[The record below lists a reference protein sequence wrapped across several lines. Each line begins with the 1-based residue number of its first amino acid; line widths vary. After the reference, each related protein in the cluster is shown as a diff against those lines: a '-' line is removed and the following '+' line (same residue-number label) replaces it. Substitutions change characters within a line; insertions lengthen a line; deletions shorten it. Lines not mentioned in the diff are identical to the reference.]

1 MQKIL
6 LIGLDGSGKTSLYQ
20 KFFQRK
26 PIEQLKAIQPTRGT
40 AKYEHDFLRTD
51 FLIFDI
57 GGGKDF
63 RHGYIGNTELVQG
76 LSAIIFVVDVQA
88 AARFQ
93 EVSDFFTVWIKSV
106 EQHLKHVKGFLL
118 FNKIDPG
125 MEAQLKGNLE
135 QVARLLASID
145 TIYPG
150 ELFKTITT
158 IYNDSGNQTF
168 QRILLDI
175 LPKKM
180 SKPKEIKPEGQPI
193 KEQSTPSITPPI
205 ATEQFIAKP
214 IKTMPPQTSTPP
226 RTTTDTYQ
234 EKPVVSSKSPVVS
247 PPVLSKPPTTTA
259 QSKIEPP
266 SISKSPPMDKAQS
279 DRIKEKTAERLSDI
293 IETTLD
299 NNHNFVAIAVFSD
312 DVELIVGAV
321 QRGSNPDILQSIAAT
336 LKKINLEEYMSKL
349 GKVRIGGEGHVKID
363 SFDIFFERVSPE
375 HLSTVIC
382 SGLEEDTINNIA
394 QLNRY
399 MNQALSITP
408 EGVDDASFKRSDLMT
423 ELKMRLYNRGKS
435 VDHVG

>member
-26 PIEQLKAIQPTRGT
+26 PVEQLKQVQPTRGI

-51 FLIFDI
+51 FLILDI
-57 GGGKDF
+57 GGAKDF
-63 RHGYIGNTELVQG
+63 RHGYIGNTEIAQG

-93 EVSDFFTVWIKSV
+93 EVYDFFAVWIKSV
-106 EQHLKHVKGFLL
+106 EQHLKRVKGFLL
-118 FNKIDPG
+118 FNKSDPG
-125 MEAQLKGNLE
+125 MEARLKGNLE
-135 QVARLLASID
+135 QIARLLAPID
-145 TIYPG
+145 TIFPG

-168 QRILLDI
+168 QRILLDV

-180 SKPKEIKPEGQPI
+180 SAQ
-193 KEQSTPSITPPI
+193 KEQPV
-205 ATEQFIAKP
+205 ATEQFITQP
-214 IKTMPPQTSTPP
+214 VKTIPLQTSTPP
-226 RTTTDTYQ
+226 KSTTQPQ
-234 EKPVVSSKSPVVS
+234 EKPPVTSKQPVVN
-247 PPVLSKPPTTTA
+247 PPVLGKPPTTTT
-259 QSKIEPP
+259 QPKVEPP

-312 DVELIVGAV
+312 EVELVVGAV
-321 QRGSNPDILQSIAAT
+321 QQGSNPDILQSIAAT
-336 LKKINLEEYMSKL
+336 LKKIDLEEYMSKL

-382 SGLEEDTINNIA
+382 SGLEDDTINNVA

-408 EGVDDASFKRSDLMT
+408 EGVDDASFKRSDLMA

>member
-26 PIEQLKAIQPTRGT
+26 PIEQLKAIQPTRGI

-51 FLIFDI
+51 FLILDI
-57 GGGKDF
+57 GGGKDY
-63 RHGYIGNTELVQG
+63 RHGYIGNAELVQG

-93 EVSDFFTVWIKSV
+93 EVSDFFNVWIKSV
-106 EQHLKHVKGFLL
+106 EQHLKNVKGFLL

-125 MEAQLKGNLE
+125 MEGKLKSNLE
-135 QVARLLASID
+135 QIARLLAPID
-145 TIYPG
+145 SIYPG
-150 ELFKTITT
+150 EFFKNITT

-168 QRILLDI
+168 QRILLDV

-180 SKPKEIKPEGQPI
+180 SQPKEIKPEVQPI
-193 KEQSTPSITPPI
+193 KEQPISVKPPVV
-205 ATEQFIAKP
+205 TEQFITQP
-214 IKTMPPQTSTPP
+214 IKSNPP
-226 RTTTDTYQ
+226 Q
-234 EKPVVSSKSPVVS
+234 EKPAISTKSPAVS
-247 PPVLSKPPTTTA
+247 PPVLNKPPTATTT
-259 QSKIEPP
+259 QPKIEPP
-266 SISKSPPMDKAQS
+266 SISKSPPLDKAQS
-279 DRIKEKTAERLSDI
+279 DIIKEKTAERLSDI
-293 IETTLD
+293 IEATLD
-299 NNHNFVAIAVFSD
+299 NNLNFVAIAVFSD
-312 DVELIVGAV
+312 EVDLVVGAV
-321 QRGSNPDILQSIAAT
+321 QQGRNPDILESIAAT
-336 LKKINLEEYMSKL
+336 LKKIDLDEYMSKL

-382 SGLEEDTINNIA
+382 SGLEEGTITNIT

-408 EGVDDASFKRSDLMT
+408 EGVDDASFKRSDLMA